1 MAETTFKI
9 GPKKANIVENN
20 VKRQK
25 WPKNVKKGPEIAV
38 KNVKKS
44 RKQIVRNGRKNFY
57 FSTWIFPRIFP
68 SIGRLDIWK
77 I

>member
-1 MAETTFKI
+1 MAEKRKKI
-9 GPKKANIVENN
+9 GPEM
-20 VKRQK
+20 
-25 WPKNVKKGPEIAV
+25 AV

-44 RKQIVRNGRKNFY
+44 RKQIIRNGRKNFY
-57 FSTWIFPRIFP
+57 FSTLIFPRIFP